1 MTGIKRR
8 LKNYSSSLVWI
19 RQWQWQQQLQTLL
32 IVFVTIT
39 FLSCNRKVVS
49 EDYHQLKGAE
59 WHQDS
64 IQVFGINITDSTKIY
79 NLSLNVR
86 NEGTYPY
93 SNLWLF
99 VAIIPPSGK
108 EHKDTV
114 ELTLAN
120 PAGKWLGSGLGDL
133 YERKY
138 PYKQNIFF
146 PEKGDYTIKVRQ
158 GMRTDNEILKGI
170 HDIGICLERAY

>member
-1 MTGIKRR
+1 MKMMGIKRR
-8 LKNYSSSLVWI
+8 VKNYSLSLVWVI
-19 RQWQWQQQLQTLL
+19 
-32 IVFVTIT
+32 IFVTIT

-86 NEGTYPY
+86 NEGTYQY

-170 HDIGICLERAY
+170 HDIGICFEKAY